1 MLQYKGIGLSPGIA
15 VGNIYLYSRIANV
28 PEQKRGLGLKSEAD
42 RFHSARERI
51 SNHLLELHTQAR
63 KEARADEAAIFHAHS
78 RIALDR
84 VLERETLAL
93 IESFDIC
100 AEWAL
105 YNASQKIAD
114 RLSST
119 DDPVIRG
126 RVDDI
131 RDVSDRIIRLLM
143 GVESTP
149 IKINADSIIVADELL
164 PSDIALFSEEKTKG
178 FITEKGSFTSHVAI
192 IARSF
197 ETPAVAGIKNI
208 TLQVRQGDCRIIDGT
223 TGEII
228 ISPDEV
234 HLTRFKQW
242 EAEYKRHKEELAIY
256 RSCDTIT
263 SDGKRFLVEANIGS
277 MAYLDAAL
285 ANGCEGVGLLRTEF
299 LFMQNK
305 RIPTEDEQY
314 SFYHTIAVKL
324 QGRPLVI
331 RTLDIGGDKQIEYLH
346 IEKEENPFLG
356 MRAIRY
362 SLRYRELFI
371 SQIRAILRAGCCG
384 NVNLMIPMI
393 TSLDE
398 LLSAK
403 KIIRDALQSLTEKKW
418 NMRKFL

>member
-1 MLQYKGIGLSPGIA
+1 
-15 VGNIYLYSRIANV
+15 
-28 PEQKRGLGLKSEAD
+28 
-42 RFHSARERI
+42 
-51 SNHLLELHTQAR
+51 
-63 KEARADEAAIFHAHS
+63 
-78 RIALDR
+78 
-84 VLERETLAL
+84 L

-105 YNASQKIAD
+105 YNASQKIAG
-114 RLSST
+114 RLSFT

-126 RVDDI
+126 RADDI

-143 GVESTP
+143 EVENTP
-149 IKINADSIIVADELL
+149 IKMNTDSIIVADELL
-164 PSDIALFSEEKTKG
+164 PSDIALFSKEKIKG

-192 IARSF
+192 ITRSF
-197 ETPAVAGIKNI
+197 EIPAVAGIKNI
-208 TLQVRQGDCRIIDGT
+208 TSQVRQDDCGIIDGT
-223 TGEII
+223 TGEVI

-234 HLTRFKQW
+234 HLTRFKLR
-242 EAEYKRHKEELAIY
+242 EAEYKRHKEKLAIY

-263 SDGKRFLVEANIGS
+263 SDGKRFLVEVNIGS
-277 MAYLDAAL
+277 MADLDAAL
-285 ANGCEGVGLLRTEF
+285 ADGCEGVGLLRTEF

-314 SFYHTIAVKL
+314 SLYHTIAEKL

-356 MRAIRY
+356 MRAIRH
-362 SLRYRELFI
+362 SLRHRELFI

-403 KIIRDALQSLTEKKW
+403 KIIRDALQSHIGEA
-418 NMRKFL
+418 NMV